1 MGRFVTSKRDLRGLL
16 GTNCENLGIVRTVLD
31 KCFYRFFLS
40 AELTA
45 VDNDKHDRLS
55 YWVHKQPTGHARSP
69 LVDTNEAQDGSLFF
83 MQDRA
88 LLAQTNLD
96 EGKYHVTVKV
106 TDGIHTDNGNVSV
119 IVQRVT
125 HDMLM
130 NAVTMKLAE
139 MTPNDFLSA
148 YLVLF
153 QTLMT
158 MTVFKSSNNIQVS
171 ILSIQET
178 SNRDLDVLFCVFER
192 LPSGEE
198 SPVVLSKFDFLFL
211 QKRNICNNM
220 KRINEFFTGVK
231 CSWILFILL
240 QVFLFLKKK
249 KANDM
254 IMFSLVVN

>member
-1 MGRFVTSKRDLRGLL
+1 
-16 GTNCENLGIVRTVLD
+16 
-31 KCFYRFFLS
+31 
-40 AELTA
+40 
-45 VDNDKHDRLS
+45 
-55 YWVHKQPTGHARSP
+55 
-69 LVDTNEAQDGSLFF
+69 

-178 SNRDLDVLFCVFER
+178 SSRDLDVLFCVFER
-192 LPSGEE
+192 LPSGEIR
-198 SPVVLSKFDFLFL
+198 KIKLFL
-211 QKRNICNNM
+211 
-220 KRINEFFTGVK
+220 
-231 CSWILFILL
+231 
-240 QVFLFLKKK
+240 
-249 KANDM
+249 
-254 IMFSLVVN
+254 